1 MFLANRW
8 YAAALGAE
16 IGPTPFARRICGR
29 DLVLFRTETDRL
41 AALEDR
47 CAHRHAP
54 LSLGAV
60 KGEAIQ
66 CGYHGLRF
74 DAGGACVHIPGQATI
89 PPRAKVEAFTVREAH
104 GWVWVWMGDA
114 ARADAAL
121 IPHWPWFQDPAWR
134 GFQLYFH
141 VFAGAQLFV
150 DNLLD
155 LSHVAF
161 THKASIGAASAAD
174 ADARLEVSVEGDE
187 VRGRRL
193 LKGVEPGPFIASW
206 GSFPGRID
214 RTSSFA
220 WRPPSNM
227 EIRAEF
233 NDDRRKIAIMVINPI
248 TPETETT
255 SHFWIGWARDF
266 ALQDDAL
273 TARARDENTQ
283 VIMEDVRVIEGQ
295 QRVLS
300 ARPGLAAV
308 PINADAAL
316 IAVHKVLQR
325 LMAATDEQ
333 GRTRTNMDARQ

>member
-1 MFLANRW
+1 VW
-8 YAAALGAE
+8 IWLGE
-16 IGPTPFARRICGR
+16 P
-29 DLVLFRTETDRL
+29 
-41 AALEDR
+41 
-47 CAHRHAP
+47 
-54 LSLGAV
+54 
-60 KGEAIQ
+60 
-66 CGYHGLRF
+66 
-74 DAGGACVHIPGQATI
+74 
-89 PPRAKVEAFTVREAH
+89 
-104 GWVWVWMGDA
+104 

-121 IPHWPWFQDPAWR
+121 IPDWPWFRHADWR

-141 VFAGAQLFV
+141 VHAGAQLFV

-161 THKASIGAASAAD
+161 THKTSIGAASAAD
-174 ADARLEVSVEGDE
+174 ADAKLEVHVEGDE

-193 LKGVEPGPFIASW
+193 LKSVEPGPFIGNW
-206 GSFPGRID
+206 GKFPGRID
-214 RTSSFA
+214 RTSSFT

-233 NDDRRKIAIMVINPI
+233 ADEARKITIMVINPI

-266 ALQDDAL
+266 ALGDDEL
-273 TARARDENTQ
+273 TARAQAENTQ

-308 PINADAAL
+308 PINADGAL
-316 IAVHKVLQR
+316 VAVHKVLER
-325 LMAATDEQ
+325 LRA
-333 GRTRTNMDARQ
+333 

>member
-1 MFLANRW
+1 MYLANRW
-8 YAAALGAE
+8 YAAALSAE
-16 IGPTPFARRICGR
+16 IGAAPFARKICER
-29 DLVLFRTETDRL
+29 DLVLFRTESGRC

-54 LSLGAV
+54 LSLGTV
-60 KGEAIQ
+60 KGETIQ
-66 CGYHGLRF
+66 CGYHGLCY
-74 DAGGACVHIPGQATI
+74 DAEGACVHIPGQATI
-89 PPRAKVEAFTVREAH
+89 PPRAKVEAFPVREAH
-104 GWVWVWMGDA
+104 GWVWLWLGDG
-114 ARADAAL
+114 ARADESL
-121 IPHWPWFQDPAWR
+121 IPHWPWFQHADWR

-141 VFAGAQLFV
+141 VHAGAQLFV

-161 THKASIGAASAAD
+161 THKNSIGAASAAD
-174 ADARLEVSVEGDE
+174 ADAKLEVRTEGDE

-193 LKGVEPGPFIASW
+193 LKGVEPGPFIAAW
-206 GSFPGRID
+206 GNFPGRID

-233 NDDRRKIAIMVINPI
+233 EDGTRKITIMIINPI
-248 TPETETT
+248 TPETATT

-266 ALQDDAL
+266 ALDDDAL
-273 TARARDENTQ
+273 TERSKAENTQ

-308 PINADAAL
+308 PINADGA
-316 IAVHKVLQR
+316 IVAVHKVLER
-325 LMAATDEQ
+325 L
-333 GRTRTNMDARQ
+333 RVPR